1 MNPRF
6 LAALIVM
13 FLLGGGLVLLL
24 RPTARAPAPPPV
36 EQQVEAQPT
45 APAPKP
51 SSKPGAKPQFVIL
64 AASWQP
70 AFCEGAPNRP
80 ECESLGQKRF
90 DATHF
95 ALHGLWPL
103 DEYCGISQ
111 TQRDYDAA
119 GRWSQLMPVEL
130 DGATRTALDLAMPGT
145 RSQLERHEWTKHGS
159 CYGADASRYFGTAI
173 LLLSALN
180 GSEVQQLF
188 ASSIGR
194 QLSARRIRAAFD
206 SAFGAGA
213 GDRVKISC
221 KDDGDR
227 RLIDEITLGL
237 YGTPGDTPNLGDLL
251 LAARPTSVGCDG
263 GIVDAVGLQ

>member
-1 MNPRF
+1 MNARF
-6 LAALIVM
+6 LAALLGM
-13 FLLGGGLVLLL
+13 FLMGGALVLLL
-24 RPTARAPAPPPV
+24 RPPAPGPAPTPAEQRVEAPA
-36 EQQVEAQPT
+36 AR
-45 APAPKP
+45 PAPKSTGTP
-51 SSKPGAKPQFVIL
+51 AKPQFVIL

-103 DEYCGISQ
+103 DEYCGVSQ
-111 TQRDYDAA
+111 AQRDFDAA
-119 GRWSQLMPVEL
+119 GRWSQLTPVEL
-130 DGATRTALDLAMPGT
+130 DPATRSALEQAMPGT
-145 RSQLERHEWTKHGS
+145 RSQLERHEWTKHGT
-159 CYGADASRYFGTAI
+159 CYGTDASRYYGTAI

-180 GSEVQQLF
+180 GSEVQELF

-206 SAFGAGA
+206 SAFGEGA
-213 GDRVKISC
+213 GERVKISC

-237 YGTPGDTPNLGDLL
+237 YGTPGDTPNLGELL